1 MSSSNPNGEP
11 NASTL
16 GNAVREPQ
24 QIRSRAGY
32 ERVLAAAA
40 ELLQECGPGGFTLRD
55 VSKKAKVSIGSI
67 YYRFETKDD
76 LVQAV
81 QGRYLTK
88 LINLQ
93 RGVIASALAQSTDV
107 RTLVPTLIDLTAEM
121 FHREA
126 AMMRSLMMHA
136 VTDKVI
142 STGGRDAYDDFLTR
156 MQAAI
161 LTFRGE
167 IRHPDPERAVN
178 SIVRIAYSAIARAL
192 GFGSQQTL
200 ADLGDWSLL
209 KEDLSRMS
217 VLLLLDSS
225 SPRT

>member
-1 MSSSNPNGEP
+1 MSLSKPKGEP
-11 NASTL
+11 DTNPL
-16 GNAVREPQ
+16 GGATREPQ

-32 ERVLAAAA
+32 ERVLTAAA

-76 LVQAV
+76 LVHAV
-81 QGRYLTK
+81 QGRYLAK

-93 RGVIASALAQSTDV
+93 REVIASALAQSADV
-107 RTLVPTLIDLTAEM
+107 QTLVPTLIDLTAEM

-126 AMMRSLMMHA
+126 AMMRSLMMRA

-142 STGGRDAYDDFLTR
+142 STGGRDAYDDFMAR
-156 MQAAI
+156 MQTAI
-161 LTFRGE
+161 LTFRSE
-167 IRHPDPERAVN
+167 IRHPDPERAVS

-200 ADLGDWSLL
+200 TDLGDWSLL

-217 VLLLLDSS
+217 VLLLLTPS
-225 SPRT
+225 SPQT